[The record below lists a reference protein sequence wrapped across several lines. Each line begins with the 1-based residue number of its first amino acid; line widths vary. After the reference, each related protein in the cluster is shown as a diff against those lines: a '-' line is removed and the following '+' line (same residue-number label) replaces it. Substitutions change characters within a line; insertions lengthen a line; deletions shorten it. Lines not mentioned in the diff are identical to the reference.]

1 MTDDRVKWIKIYPI
15 FIYFLTPF
23 VSQSIVSKEE
33 GENIDAGVDE
43 KKGKNNFYTINII
56 YVVLTVTINIGTFLR
71 PFSGEPITLNYF
83 NLRQCP
89 RN

>member
-1 MTDDRVKWIKIYPI
+1 MTELNEIYTI
-15 FIYFLTPF
+15 FINFLTPF

-56 YVVLTVTINIGTFLR
+56 YVVFTVTINIGTFLR
-71 PFSGEPITLNYF
+71 PFFGK
-83 NLRQCP
+83 
-89 RN
+89 